1 MATNTNTENI
11 IVNVESKYKDKGL
24 AELKKILSGTNL
36 AMNNMEK
43 AGKQNSDSFI
53 KLQARTIALNQ
64 KINDLKK
71 SYTDVGNATK
81 TVHAN
86 TEKFSGNI
94 KGLASSLPMVG
105 LGLAGVGAAIVKF
118 SIDAFKMGADFQELS
133 SNFVGSAQDLELFRK
148 ATAGTV
154 ADGGLIQL
162 SNYASDLGVSLK
174 DQALLFSLAED
185 AGDKYGGTVE
195 DNFQRVI
202 NATDGSARGLRAIGI
217 GVKEY
222 NEELEKLLP
231 NNVKNIDDLDAET
244 QQQIRLEAIIK
255 VKGITIDDV
264 NKKQQS
270 NADVIAGLGKLYD
283 QFKISV
289 GLAMNENVKLG
300 DSMEDL
306 TGKTKVAGE
315 GVGRFL
321 SVIGD
326 VYTFFDVTLNPMR
339 WLGYNSTLDMIVN
352 GTEDAID
359 KIKEL
364 LDLQDSAR
372 GGFKDNGEDFPP
384 EYKTDKFGK
393 VEIPPEEKASS
404 TKKKYS
410 RSSRGGSTSKDK
422 GLTES
427 EKEKLARQEA
437 ILAINSRG
445 EAEFFNLTKIK
456 TPFNQKLLKQSEKI
470 DLNDDWTSAIINA
483 YRDKN
488 GNISKENMKLSQK
501 EIDSFAK
508 LNQTQDGEEQS
519 STLLADSETIYQNI
533 SSLMNVLNVG
543 TDTFVS
549 KLLAGFGAAYQV
561 LGIVGSILSFIP
573 GGGIISKAFGA
584 RASGGMVNAGQ
595 TYLTGER
602 GIELFTPSVSGMIH
616 NNSQTNKLMNQS
628 LNKSNPINVYVSSN
642 IDQRYLKV
650 GIEKYNANQKYIR
663 V

>member
-53 KLQARTIALNQ
+53 KLQARTIALNA

-71 SYTDVGNATK
+71 SYTDVGKASK
-81 TVHAN
+81 TVHTD
-86 TEKFSGNI
+86 TEKLSGGVKNLV
-94 KGLASSLPMVG
+94 GSLPLLS
-105 LGLAGVGAAIVKF
+105 LGLAGIAAGIVKF
-118 SIDAFKMGADFQELS
+118 GANAFKMGADFQELR
-133 SNFVGSAQDLELFRK
+133 SNFIGSAQDLELFRK

-154 ADGGLIQL
+154 SDGGLITL

-185 AGDKYGGTVE
+185 ASDKYGGTVQ
-195 DNFQRVI
+195 DNFERVI

-222 NEELEKLLP
+222 NQELEKLLP

-264 NKKQQS
+264 NKKQKS
-270 NADVIAGLGKLYD
+270 NADILTGLSVLYQNFIVDVGTAANKNIDLDKSFAGLNDSSKILSDTLGKFIANELKELAGNLKASAEEVNQLENAFD
-283 QFKISV
+283 SLKSFIRTIDSLDFFSKIDFIMNG
-289 GLAMNENVKLG
+289 GLSMIGTNKTELTDPKSFPPEFTLGGSLKLPIPKFETTG
-300 DSMEDL
+300 I
-306 TGKTKVAGE
+306 GKTK
-315 GVGRFL
+315 
-321 SVIGD
+321 
-326 VYTFFDVTLNPMR
+326 
-339 WLGYNSTLDMIVN
+339 
-352 GTEDAID
+352 
-359 KIKEL
+359 
-364 LDLQDSAR
+364 
-372 GGFKDNGEDFPP
+372 
-384 EYKTDKFGK
+384 
-393 VEIPPEEKASS
+393 SS
-404 TKKKYS
+404 I
-410 RSSRGGSTSKDK
+410 GGSTSREKTAVDK
-422 GLTES
+422 IEKTAQEIYIAKLYEIAERLKYSLGQPQTPGLPNKMQGFS
-427 EKEKLARQEA
+427 
-437 ILAINSRG
+437 I
-445 EAEFFNLTKIK
+445 
-456 TPFNQKLLKQSEKI
+456 I
-470 DLNDDWTSAIINA
+470 DLEGISGKVQSG
-483 YRDKN
+483 KN
-488 GNISKENMKLSQK
+488 EDI
-501 EIDSFAK
+501 
-508 LNQTQDGEEQS
+508 S

-584 RASGGMVNAGQ
+584 RASGGMVNAGG
-595 TYLTGER
+595 TYLVGEQ
-602 GIELFTPSVSGMIH
+602 GPEILQMSGSGGMIY

-663 V
+663 AWE

>member
-53 KLQARTIALNQ
+53 KLQARTIALNS
-64 KINDLKK
+64 KINELKK
-71 SYTDVGNATK
+71 SYTDVGKATK
-81 TVHAN
+81 TVHAD
-86 TEKFSGNI
+86 TGKLSGGVKN
-94 KGLASSLPMVG
+94 LVSSLPLLS
-105 LGLAGVGAAIVKF
+105 LGLAGVAAGIIKF
-118 SIDAFKMGADFQELS
+118 GVDSFKMGADFQELR
-133 SNFVGSAQDLELFRK
+133 SNFIGSAKDLELFRK

-154 ADGGLIQL
+154 SDGGLITL

-185 AGDKYGGTVE
+185 ASDKYGGTVQ
-195 DNFQRVI
+195 DNFERVI

-222 NEELEKLLP
+222 NQELEKLLP

-255 VKGITIDDV
+255 AKGITIDDV

-270 NADVIAGLGKLYD
+270 NADVIANLGILYD
-283 QFKISV
+283 TFATNV
-289 GLAMNENVKLG
+289 GLAVNESTDLSKAMPGLTSMTADLG
-300 DSMEDL
+300 KAFGTLISDVAKAAENLKSFLKDALYSYLEFTNNL
-306 TGKTKVAGE
+306 TEQDKDVRDQA
-315 GVGRFL
+315 RIDNRISFL
-321 SVIGD
+321 
-326 VYTFFDVTLNPMR
+326 
-339 WLGYNSTLDMIVN
+339 
-352 GTEDAID
+352 EQQDA
-359 KIKEL
+359 E
-364 LDLQDSAR
+364 
-372 GGFKDNGEDFPP
+372 
-384 EYKTDKFGK
+384 
-393 VEIPPEEKASS
+393 
-404 TKKKYS
+404 KKKQQEALMVNQPSKEEFIKNKTYS
-410 RSSRGGSTSKDK
+410 PTTKTSSRGGGTTKDK

-437 ILAINSRG
+437 ILTINSRG
-445 EAEFFNLTKIK
+445 EAEFLELTKLKFPQK
-456 TPFNQKLLKQSEKI
+456 TDWMAGLSEKEI
-470 DLNDDWTSAIINA
+470 KSFMDFETTP
-483 YRDKN
+483 
-488 GNISKENMKLSQK
+488 GN
-501 EIDSFAK
+501 
-508 LNQTQDGEEQS
+508 TPPEEQS

-533 SSLMNVLNVG
+533 SSLMGVLEVG
-543 TDTFVS
+543 TQTFVGQ
-549 KLLAGFGAAYQV
+549 LLKGFGMAFQIMDVASS
-561 LGIVGSILSFIP
+561 LLKFIP
-573 GGGIISKAFGA
+573 VFGSFFGG
-584 RASGGMVNAGQ
+584 RASGGMVNAGG
-595 TYLTGER
+595 TYLVGEQ
-602 GIELFTPSVSGMIH
+602 GPEILQMSGSGGMVY

>member
-1 MATNTNTENI
+1 MTENVI
-11 IVNVESKYKDKGL
+11 INVESKYKDKGL

-53 KLQARTIALNQ
+53 KLQARTIALNA

-71 SYTDVGNATK
+71 SYTDVGKATK
-81 TVHAN
+81 TVHTD
-86 TEKFSGNI
+86 TEKLSGGVKN
-94 KGLASSLPMVG
+94 LVSSLPLLS
-105 LGLAGVGAAIVKF
+105 LGLAGVAAGIIKF
-118 SIDAFKMGADFQELS
+118 GVDSFKMGADFQELR
-133 SNFVGSAQDLELFRK
+133 SNFIGSAQDLELFRK

-445 EAEFFNLTKIK
+445 EAEFLKLTKIK
-456 TPFNQKLLKQSEKI
+456 VPQSQE
-470 DLNDDWTSAIINA
+470 NRGVESDWTSAILNS
-483 YRDKN
+483 YRDKS
-488 GNISKENMKLSQK
+488 GNISKSNMELAQK

-508 LNQTQDGEEQS
+508 LNQTQDSEEQS
-519 STLLADSETIYQNI
+519 STLLSDSETIYQNI
-533 SSLMNVLNVG
+533 SSLMNVLNIG

-573 GGGIISKAFGA
+573 GGGVISKAFGA

-663 V
+663 A

>member
-1 MATNTNTENI
+1 MTENVI
-11 IVNVESKYKDKGL
+11 INVESKYKDKGL

-53 KLQARTIALNQ
+53 KLQARTIALNA

-71 SYTDVGNATK
+71 SYTDVGKATK
-81 TVHAN
+81 TVHTD
-86 TEKFSGNI
+86 TEKLSGGVKN
-94 KGLASSLPMVG
+94 LVSSLPLLS
-105 LGLAGVGAAIVKF
+105 LGLAGVAAGIIKF
-118 SIDAFKMGADFQELS
+118 GVDSFKMGADFQELR
-133 SNFVGSAQDLELFRK
+133 SNFIGSAQDLELFRK

-154 ADGGLIQL
+154 SDGGLITL

-185 AGDKYGGTVE
+185 ASDKYGGTVQ
-195 DNFQRVI
+195 DNFERVI

-222 NEELEKLLP
+222 NQELEKLLP

-264 NKKQQS
+264 NKKQKS
-270 NADVIAGLGKLYD
+270 NADILTGLSVLYQNFIVDVGTAANKNIDLDKSFAGLNDSSKILSDTLGKFIANELKELAGNLKASAEEVNQLENAFD
-283 QFKISV
+283 SLKSFIRTIDSLDFFSKIDFIMNG
-289 GLAMNENVKLG
+289 GLSMIGTNKTELTDPKSFPPEFTLGGSLKLPIPKFETTG
-300 DSMEDL
+300 I
-306 TGKTKVAGE
+306 GKTK
-315 GVGRFL
+315 
-321 SVIGD
+321 
-326 VYTFFDVTLNPMR
+326 
-339 WLGYNSTLDMIVN
+339 
-352 GTEDAID
+352 
-359 KIKEL
+359 
-364 LDLQDSAR
+364 
-372 GGFKDNGEDFPP
+372 
-384 EYKTDKFGK
+384 
-393 VEIPPEEKASS
+393 SS
-404 TKKKYS
+404 I
-410 RSSRGGSTSKDK
+410 GGSTSREKTAVDK
-422 GLTES
+422 IEKTAQEIYIAKLYEIAERLKYSLGQPQTPGLPNKMQGFS
-427 EKEKLARQEA
+427 
-437 ILAINSRG
+437 I
-445 EAEFFNLTKIK
+445 
-456 TPFNQKLLKQSEKI
+456 I
-470 DLNDDWTSAIINA
+470 DLEGISGKVQSG
-483 YRDKN
+483 KN
-488 GNISKENMKLSQK
+488 EDI
-501 EIDSFAK
+501 
-508 LNQTQDGEEQS
+508 S

-533 SSLMNVLNVG
+533 SSLMNILNVG
-543 TDTFVS
+543 TYTFVS

-573 GGGIISKAFGA
+573 GGGVISKAFGA

-663 V
+663 A

>member
-1 MATNTNTENI
+1 MTENVI
-11 IVNVESKYKDKGL
+11 INVESKYKDKGL

-53 KLQARTIALNQ
+53 KLQARTIALNA

-71 SYTDVGNATK
+71 SYTDVGKATK
-81 TVHAN
+81 TVHTD
-86 TEKFSGNI
+86 TEKLSGGVKN
-94 KGLASSLPMVG
+94 LVSSLPLLS
-105 LGLAGVGAAIVKF
+105 LGLAGVAAGIIKF
-118 SIDAFKMGADFQELS
+118 GVDSFKMGADFQELR
-133 SNFVGSAQDLELFRK
+133 SNFIGSAQDLELFRK

-154 ADGGLIQL
+154 SDGGLITL

-185 AGDKYGGTVE
+185 ASDKYGGTVQ
-195 DNFQRVI
+195 DNFERVI

-222 NEELEKLLP
+222 NQELEKLLP

-255 VKGITIDDV
+255 AKGITIDDV

-270 NADVIAGLGKLYD
+270 NADVIANLGILYD
-283 QFKISV
+283 TFATNV
-289 GLAMNENVKLG
+289 GLAVNESTSLKDSLPGLTSATVDLGKAFGTLISDVATAAGNLKSFLQDALYSYLEFTNNLTERDKDVRDQARIDARINVLEQQDEEKKAFRMKGEVLG
-300 DSMEDL
+300 EQ
-306 TGKTKVAGE
+306 KTKPSSPISKG
-315 GVGRFL
+315 G
-321 SVIGD
+321 
-326 VYTFFDVTLNPMR
+326 
-339 WLGYNSTLDMIVN
+339 
-352 GTEDAID
+352 GT
-359 KIKEL
+359 
-364 LDLQDSAR
+364 
-372 GGFKDNGEDFPP
+372 
-384 EYKTDKFGK
+384 T
-393 VEIPPEEKASS
+393 
-404 TKKKYS
+404 
-410 RSSRGGSTSKDK
+410 KDK
-422 GLTES
+422 GLTET

-445 EAEFFNLTKIK
+445 EAEFLKLTKIK
-456 TPFNQKLLKQSEKI
+456 VPQSQE
-470 DLNDDWTSAIINA
+470 NRGVESDWTSAILNS
-483 YRDKN
+483 YRDKS
-488 GNISKENMKLSQK
+488 GNISKSNMELAQK

-519 STLLADSETIYQNI
+519 STLLSDSETIYQNI
-533 SSLMNVLNVG
+533 SSLMNVLNIG

-573 GGGIISKAFGA
+573 GGGVISKAFGA

-663 V
+663 A

>member
-53 KLQARTIALNQ
+53 KLQARTIALNS
-64 KINDLKK
+64 KINELKK
-71 SYTDVGNATK
+71 SYTDVGKATK
-81 TVHAN
+81 TVHAD
-86 TEKFSGNI
+86 TGKLSGGVKN
-94 KGLASSLPMVG
+94 LVSSLPLLS
-105 LGLAGVGAAIVKF
+105 LGLAGVAAGIIKF
-118 SIDAFKMGADFQELS
+118 GVDSFKMGADFQELR
-133 SNFVGSAQDLELFRK
+133 SNFIGSAQDLELFRK

-154 ADGGLIQL
+154 SDGGLITL

-264 NKKQQS
+264 NKKQKS
-270 NADVIAGLGKLYD
+270 NADILTGLSVLYQNFIVDVGTAANKNIDLDKSFAGLNDSSKILSDTLGKFIANELKELAGNLKASAEEVNQLENAFD
-283 QFKISV
+283 SLKSFIRTIDSLDFFSKIDFIMNG
-289 GLAMNENVKLG
+289 GLSMIGTNKTELTDPKSFPPEFTLGGSLKLPIPKFETTG
-300 DSMEDL
+300 I
-306 TGKTKVAGE
+306 GKTKSSIG
-315 GVGRFL
+315 GGTTKDTGL
-321 SVIGD
+321 S
-326 VYTFFDVTLNPMR
+326 
-339 WLGYNSTLDMIVN
+339 
-352 GTEDAID
+352 DA
-359 KIKEL
+359 E
-364 LDLQDSAR
+364 
-372 GGFKDNGEDFPP
+372 
-384 EYKTDKFGK
+384 
-393 VEIPPEEKASS
+393 
-404 TKKKYS
+404 KKKL
-410 RSSRGGSTSKDK
+410 RD
-422 GLTES
+422 
-427 EKEKLARQEA
+427 QEA
-437 ILAINSRG
+437 ILAINTSG
-445 EAEFFNLTKIK
+445 QAEFYELTKIN
-456 TPFNQKLLKQSEKI
+456 TSFNSSLLKRGDKGLTNNDWMAGMSDKELQSF
-470 DLNDDWTSAIINA
+470 LAL
-483 YRDKN
+483 
-488 GNISKENMKLSQK
+488 EN
-501 EIDSFAK
+501 
-508 LNQTQDGEEQS
+508 TPEEQS
-519 STLLADSETIYQNI
+519 STLLSDSETIYQNI
-533 SSLMNVLNVG
+533 SSLMNVLNIG

-573 GGGIISKAFGA
+573 GGGVISKAFGA

-602 GIELFTPSVSGMIH
+602 GIELFTPSVSGMIY

-628 LNKSNPINVYVSSN
+628 LNKSNPINIYVSSN

-650 GIEKYNANQKYIR
+650 GIEKYNATQKYLR